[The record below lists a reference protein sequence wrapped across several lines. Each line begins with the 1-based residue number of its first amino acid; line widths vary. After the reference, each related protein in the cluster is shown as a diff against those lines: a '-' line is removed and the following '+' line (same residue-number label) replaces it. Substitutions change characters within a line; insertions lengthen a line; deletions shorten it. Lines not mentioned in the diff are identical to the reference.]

1 MKSSLLHQ
9 PCIVIPLFSEI
20 SANQRQEGHK
30 EEKLRKREMKES
42 GRKVSEG
49 GEREGWGSYKVVCA
63 LAYVEGW
70 ITVSTRTIR
79 IVFSWIFPLIHFPLL
94 TPPVSTYTVTE
105 PQKNNIQENKTLDGN
120 NFTLTSQLVGQYLA
134 LPEAASAAP
143 HTSESELWEGA
154 EMRAGGEGHPQAFPG
169 LLLSTLTVTP
179 GVEPHIHA
187 PTQLYMKTFIRLG
200 VQKRWGLYQ
209 TFYNIRM
216 TQRSVSCAL

>member
-9 PCIVIPLFSEI
+9 PCILIPLFSEI

-49 GEREGWGSYKVVCA
+49 GEREEWGSYKVVCA

-79 IVFSWIFPLIHFPLL
+79 IVFSWIFPLIHFPLP

-154 EMRAGGEGHPQAFPG
+154 EMRAGGGGTHKLFLGSFFPR
-169 LLLSTLTVTP
+169 LQWRLVWSPTFTRPHSCTWELSYV
-179 GVEPHIHA
+179 
-187 PTQLYMKTFIRLG
+187 
-200 VQKRWGLYQ
+200 WGCRRDEAYIKHS
-209 TFYNIRM
+209 TI
-216 TQRSVSCAL
+216 